1 MEHTSIFALLTLALG
16 LGIVHALDADHIMAV
31 SGLASTRANR
41 RDSVRFCLRWAVGHA
56 ISLLTI
62 GSCVFWLGVAI
73 PKSLSHYAEHAIGLV
88 LIVVGV
94 IILADLRRKKAH
106 VHFHQHDGLPQH
118 AHWHTHTATE
128 QNPKS
133 QHHHHQHS
141 AVIVGLLHGAAGSAP
156 LLVLV
161 PLAKLGSAF
170 YGLLYL
176 LTFSLGVLLT
186 MLVFGGIIGGVYQWL
201 SSWGTQAVKLLR
213 LAVAFGS
220 VLFGAYMLAGN

>member
-1 MEHTSIFALLTLALG
+1 MEHTNILALLTLALG
-16 LGIVHALDADHIMAV
+16 LGVVHALDADHIMAV

-41 RDSVRFCLRWAVGHA
+41 RDSIRFCLRWAIGHA

-62 GSCVFWLGVAI
+62 GSCVFWLGAAI
-73 PKSLSHYAEHAIGLV
+73 PQSLSQYAEHAIGLV

-94 IILADLRRKKAH
+94 IILVDLRRKNAH
-106 VHFHQHDGLPQH
+106 LHFHQHDGLPQH
-118 AHWHTHTATE
+118 AHWHTHHVAE
-128 QNPKS
+128 LNHKP
-133 QHHHHQHS
+133 HLHHHQHS
-141 AVIVGLLHGAAGSAP
+141 AVIVGILHGTAGSAP

-176 LTFSLGVLLT
+176 LTFSFGVLAT

-201 SSWGTQAVKLLR
+201 STLGTQSVRMLR
-213 LAVAFGS
+213 LIIAFGS
-220 VLFGAYMLAGN
+220 VLFGGYMLAGN